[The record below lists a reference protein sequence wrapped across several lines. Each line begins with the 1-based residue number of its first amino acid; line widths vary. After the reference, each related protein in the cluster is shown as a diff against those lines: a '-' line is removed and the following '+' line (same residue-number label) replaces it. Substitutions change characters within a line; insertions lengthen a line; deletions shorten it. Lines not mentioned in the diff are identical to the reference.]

1 MQIHSHL
8 LVSGH
13 HRNALA
19 ATKLVETYAKVGR
32 IDTARLV
39 FDTSPGPPDHFMYGV
54 LIKCY
59 TWSRLFFQAISLYH
73 DMRSRQVDL
82 NRFVFPPVL
91 GACSGLSDVQM
102 GRRVHGDVIK
112 TGFEFDSVI
121 ETALLHMYGGGGYL
135 ESAYRVFDGM
145 SERDVISW
153 GSMISSCVRGGRV
166 EEGLKLFSCMHSENV
181 EPDMVTMLSLTQA
194 CADLGLLRQA
204 KSVHGNIVRRE
215 VEIGGSLENSLITM
229 YSKCEGFDIAEKIFF
244 RGASQRDVVSWT
256 AMISCYNQQS
266 RFREA
271 LNLYVEMRK
280 AEVKPNQVTMA
291 AVMHSSAQSG
301 CLREGK
307 SVHGFLIRADMDSG
321 SNLIATG
328 LIDLYSRCGDLEYC
342 LQVFENESEKT
353 LVSWNSLIAAYAR
366 NGASAEAVTLFVE
379 MWNEGLLTDSFSL
392 ASSLSAC
399 GHINSSHL
407 GSQIHGHVVKT
418 GYVGNEFVQNALID
432 MYCKCGFPD
441 TARDIFDV
449 IRDKRVVAWN
459 TMMGGLAENGN
470 SVEAIALF
478 DRMYMGGLK
487 MDELTFLSVIQA
499 CSHLGYLEKARWIH
513 HKLIIN
519 GLQGDTFVETSVA
532 DMYVKCGDIQTA
544 ETVFDNMMERNVASY
559 AVMIAG
565 YGLHGR
571 VSDAIS
577 IFSQMMSSGVR
588 PNKVVFMSI
597 LNACSH
603 AGCLK
608 EGQYYFDLMRWD
620 FGIEPEL
627 DHYTCLVDL
636 LSRAGL
642 LGKAYGVIKSMPME
656 ADVSTYA
663 AFLNGC
669 RIHRRSTD
677 VIDVIERE
685 ILNLE
690 PSSSGYHVLLSN
702 IFAEEGNWN
711 EFLKIAIGAA

>member
-1 MQIHSHL
+1 
-8 LVSGH
+8 
-13 HRNALA
+13 
-19 ATKLVETYAKVGR
+19 
-32 IDTARLV
+32 
-39 FDTSPGPPDHFMYGV
+39 
-54 LIKCY
+54 
-59 TWSRLFFQAISLYH
+59 
-73 DMRSRQVDL
+73 
-82 NRFVFPPVL
+82 
-91 GACSGLSDVQM
+91 M

-121 ETALLHMYGGGGYL
+121 ETALLHMYGGEGYL

-145 SERDVISW
+145 SERDVVSW
-153 GSMISSCVRGGRV
+153 GSMTSSCVRGGWV
-166 EEGLKLFSCMHSENV
+166 EEGLKLFSCMRSENV

-244 RGASQRDVVSWT
+244 CGASQRDIVSWT
-256 AMISCYNQQS
+256 AKISCYNQQL
-266 RFREA
+266 RFWEA
-271 LNLYVEMRK
+271 LDLYVEMRK
-280 AEVKPNQVTMA
+280 AEVKPNQVTMV
-291 AVMHSSAQSG
+291 AVLHSSAQSG
-301 CLREGK
+301 CLR
-307 SVHGFLIRADMDSG
+307 
-321 SNLIATG
+321 T
-328 LIDLYSRCGDLEYC
+328 
-342 LQVFENESEKT
+342 
-353 LVSWNSLIAAYAR
+353 AYAR
-366 NGASAEAVTLFVE
+366 NGASAEAVTIFVE
-379 MWNEGLLTDSFSL
+379 MRSEGLLPDSFSL
-392 ASSLSAC
+392 ASSLSAS
-399 GHINSSHL
+399 GRINSSHL
-407 GSQIHGHVVKT
+407 GCQIHGHVVKT
-418 GYVGNEFVQNALID
+418 GYVGNEFVQNALIY

-449 IRDKRVVAWN
+449 IRDKTVVAWN
-459 TMMGGLAENGN
+459 TMMGGLAQNGN
-470 SVEAIALF
+470 SVGAIALF
-478 DRMYMGGLK
+478 DEMYMGGLE

-519 GLQGDTFVETSVA
+519 GLRGDTFVETSVA
-532 DMYVKCGDIQTA
+532 DMYVKCGNIQTA
-544 ETVFDNMMERNVASY
+544 EMVFDNMMERNVASY

-588 PNKVVFMSI
+588 PDQT
-597 LNACSH
+597 SH

-608 EGQYYFDLMRWD
+608 EGQYYFDLMRRD
-620 FGIEPEL
+620 FRIEPEL

-642 LGKAYGVIKSMPME
+642 LDKAYDLIKSIPME
-656 ADVSTYA
+656 ADTSTYA
-663 AFLNGC
+663 AIVNGC
-669 RIHRRSTD
+669 RIHCRSTG

-685 ILNLE
+685 ILNFE
-690 PSSSGYHVLLSN
+690 SSSSGYYVLLSN

-711 EFLKIAIGAA
+711 EFLK